1 MTDTQSE
8 FAKLSSRLTALEKSN
23 RRWRL
28 VGLALVLVLF
38 AVVLSGPKSYA
49 VISAAFNHPTAV
61 TAKEFILKDSGGNV
75 RGRIAVVHGVPMIE
89 FYNAAGQLWWFAPP
103 KFGPENVAK

>member
-8 FAKLSSRLTALEKSN
+8 FASLSSRVTALEKSN

-38 AVVLSGPKSYA
+38 AAVLSGPKSYA
-49 VISAAFNHPTAV
+49 VISAALNHPTAV
-61 TAKEFILKDSGGNV
+61 TANEFILKDSGGHV
-75 RGRIAVVHGVPMIE
+75 RGRMTIVDGVPMIE

-103 KFGPENVAK
+103 KFGLQNVAK